1 MSIQNLISEDIKKA
15 MLAREVDK
23 LAALRS
29 VKSAILLEASKDG
42 SSEISDDIALK
53 IIIKLVKQRKDSAQ
67 IYKEQNRHDL
77 ESDELK
83 QLEYLEL
90 YLPKQLSKD
99 KIEIIIVS
107 TIATTRLEKIILVLL
122 CGVSEI
128 LTKLFPR
135 IRKSKNSLY
144 RGGNI
149 TMDPRIKINP
159 GKDHIS

>member
-29 VKSAILLEASKDG
+29 VKSAIILEASKDG

-67 IYKEQNRHDL
+67 IYKEQNRPDL

-83 QLEYLEL
+83 QLKYLEF
-90 YLPKQLSKD
+90 YLPEQLSND
-99 KIEIIIVS
+99 EIETIVSKIIVDNNAS
-107 TIATTRLEKIILVLL
+107 SMKDMGRVMGLASKVLSGKADGKLIAQIVKEKL
-122 CGVSEI
+122 S
-128 LTKLFPR
+128 
-135 IRKSKNSLY
+135 
-144 RGGNI
+144 
-149 TMDPRIKINP
+149 
-159 GKDHIS
+159 

>member
-29 VKSAILLEASKDG
+29 VKAAILLEASKDG
-42 SSEISDDIALK
+42 SSEVSDDIALK

-90 YLPKQLSKD
+90 YLPEQLSKD
-99 KIEIIIVS
+99 KIEIMITKIIVDVNAS
-107 TIATTRLEKIILVLL
+107 SMKDMGRVMGLASKELGGKADGKLMAQIVKEKL
-122 CGVSEI
+122 S
-128 LTKLFPR
+128 
-135 IRKSKNSLY
+135 
-144 RGGNI
+144 
-149 TMDPRIKINP
+149 
-159 GKDHIS
+159 

>member
-53 IIIKLVKQRKDSAQ
+53 IITKLVKQRKDSAQ
-67 IYKEQNRHDL
+67 IYKEQNRPDL

-83 QLEYLEL
+83 QLKYLEF
-90 YLPKQLSKD
+90 YLPEQLSND
-99 KIEIIIVS
+99 EIETIVNKIIVDNNAS
-107 TIATTRLEKIILVLL
+107 SMKDMGRVMGLASKVLGGKADGKLIAQIVKEKL
-122 CGVSEI
+122 S
-128 LTKLFPR
+128 
-135 IRKSKNSLY
+135 
-144 RGGNI
+144 
-149 TMDPRIKINP
+149 
-159 GKDHIS
+159 

>member
-1 MSIQNLISEDIKKA
+1 MSIQNLISENIKKA

-67 IYKEQNRHDL
+67 IYKEQNRPDL

-83 QLEYLEL
+83 QLKYLEF
-90 YLPKQLSKD
+90 YLPEQLSND
-99 KIEIIIVS
+99 EIETIVNKIIVDNNAS
-107 TIATTRLEKIILVLL
+107 SMKDMGRVMGLASKVLGGKADGKLIAQIVKEKL
-122 CGVSEI
+122 S
-128 LTKLFPR
+128 
-135 IRKSKNSLY
+135 
-144 RGGNI
+144 
-149 TMDPRIKINP
+149 
-159 GKDHIS
+159 

>member
-29 VKSAILLEASKDG
+29 VKAAILLEASKDG

-67 IYKEQNRHDL
+67 IYNEQNRHDL

-90 YLPKQLSKD
+90 YLPEQLSKE
-99 KIEIIIVS
+99 KIETIITKIIVDVNAS
-107 TIATTRLEKIILVLL
+107 SIKDMGRVMGLASKELGGKADGKLIAQIVKEKL
-122 CGVSEI
+122 S
-128 LTKLFPR
+128 
-135 IRKSKNSLY
+135 
-144 RGGNI
+144 
-149 TMDPRIKINP
+149 
-159 GKDHIS
+159 

>member
-29 VKSAILLEASKDG
+29 VKAAILLEASKDG

-77 ESDELK
+77 ESDERK

-90 YLPKQLSKD
+90 YLPEQLSKD
-99 KIEIIIVS
+99 KIEIII
-107 TIATTRLEKIILVLL
+107 TKIIVDVNASSMKDMGRVMGLASKEL
-122 CGVSEI
+122 GGKADG
-128 LTKLFPR
+128 KL
-135 IRKSKNSLY
+135 IAQIVKEKLS
-144 RGGNI
+144 
-149 TMDPRIKINP
+149 
-159 GKDHIS
+159 

>member
-67 IYKEQNRHDL
+67 IYKEQNRPDL

-83 QLEYLEL
+83 QLKYLEF
-90 YLPKQLSKD
+90 YLPEQLSND
-99 KIEIIIVS
+99 EIETIVNKIIVDNNAS
-107 TIATTRLEKIILVLL
+107 SMKDMGKVMGLASKVLGGKADGKLIAQIVKEKL
-122 CGVSEI
+122 S
-128 LTKLFPR
+128 
-135 IRKSKNSLY
+135 
-144 RGGNI
+144 
-149 TMDPRIKINP
+149 
-159 GKDHIS
+159 

>member
-67 IYKEQNRHDL
+67 IYKEQNRPDL

-83 QLEYLEL
+83 QLKYLEF
-90 YLPKQLSKD
+90 YLPEQLSND
-99 KIEIIIVS
+99 EIETIVKKIIVDNNAS
-107 TIATTRLEKIILVLL
+107 SMKDMGRVMGLASKVLGGKADGKLIAQIVKEKL
-122 CGVSEI
+122 S
-128 LTKLFPR
+128 
-135 IRKSKNSLY
+135 
-144 RGGNI
+144 
-149 TMDPRIKINP
+149 
-159 GKDHIS
+159 

>member
-1 MSIQNLISEDIKKA
+1 MRIQNLISEDIKKA

-29 VKSAILLEASKDG
+29 VKAAILLEASKDG

-67 IYKEQNRHDL
+67 IYKEQNRQDL

-90 YLPKQLSKD
+90 YLPEQLSKD
-99 KIEIIIVS
+99 KIEIII
-107 TIATTRLEKIILVLL
+107 TKIIVDVNASSMKDMGRVMGLASKEL
-122 CGVSEI
+122 GGKADG
-128 LTKLFPR
+128 KL
-135 IRKSKNSLY
+135 IAQIVKEKLS
-144 RGGNI
+144 
-149 TMDPRIKINP
+149 
-159 GKDHIS
+159 

>member
-29 VKSAILLEASKDG
+29 VKAAILLEASKDG

-67 IYKEQNRHDL
+67 IYKEQNRPDL

-83 QLEYLEL
+83 QLKYLEF
-90 YLPKQLSKD
+90 YLPEQLSND
-99 KIEIIIVS
+99 EIEAIINKIIVDNNAS
-107 TIATTRLEKIILVLL
+107 SMKDMGRVMGLASKVLGGKADGKLIAQIVKEKL
-122 CGVSEI
+122 S
-128 LTKLFPR
+128 
-135 IRKSKNSLY
+135 
-144 RGGNI
+144 
-149 TMDPRIKINP
+149 
-159 GKDHIS
+159 

>member
-29 VKSAILLEASKDG
+29 VKAAILLEASKDG
-42 SSEISDDIALK
+42 SSEVSDDIALK

-90 YLPKQLSKD
+90 YLPEQLSKD
-99 KIEIIIVS
+99 KIEIII
-107 TIATTRLEKIILVLL
+107 TKIIVDVNATSMKDMGRVMGLASKEL
-122 CGVSEI
+122 GGKADG
-128 LTKLFPR
+128 KL
-135 IRKSKNSLY
+135 IAQIVKQKLS
-144 RGGNI
+144 
-149 TMDPRIKINP
+149 
-159 GKDHIS
+159 

>member
-29 VKSAILLEASKDG
+29 VKAAILLEASKDG

-90 YLPKQLSKD
+90 YLPEQLSKD
-99 KIEIIIVS
+99 KIEIIITQIIVDVNATS
-107 TIATTRLEKIILVLL
+107 MKDMGRVMGLASKELGGKADGKLIAQIVKEKL
-122 CGVSEI
+122 S
-128 LTKLFPR
+128 
-135 IRKSKNSLY
+135 
-144 RGGNI
+144 
-149 TMDPRIKINP
+149 
-159 GKDHIS
+159 

>member
-1 MSIQNLISEDIKKA
+1 MSIQNIISEDIKKA

-67 IYKEQNRHDL
+67 IYKEQNRPDL

-83 QLEYLEL
+83 QLKYLEF
-90 YLPKQLSKD
+90 YLPEQLSNNE
-99 KIEIIIVS
+99 IETIVNKIIVDNNAS
-107 TIATTRLEKIILVLL
+107 SMKDMGRVMGLASKLLGGKADGKLIAQIVKEKL
-122 CGVSEI
+122 S
-128 LTKLFPR
+128 
-135 IRKSKNSLY
+135 
-144 RGGNI
+144 
-149 TMDPRIKINP
+149 
-159 GKDHIS
+159 

>member
-67 IYKEQNRHDL
+67 IYKEQNRPDL

-83 QLEYLEL
+83 QLKYLEF
-90 YLPKQLSKD
+90 YLPEQLSND
-99 KIEIIIVS
+99 EIETIVNKIIVDNNAS
-107 TIATTRLEKIILVLL
+107 SMKDMGRVMGLASKVLGGKADGKMIAQIVKEKL
-122 CGVSEI
+122 S
-128 LTKLFPR
+128 
-135 IRKSKNSLY
+135 
-144 RGGNI
+144 
-149 TMDPRIKINP
+149 
-159 GKDHIS
+159 

>member
-53 IIIKLVKQRKDSAQ
+53 IITKLVKQRKDSAQ
-67 IYKEQNRHDL
+67 IYKEQNRPDL

-83 QLEYLEL
+83 QLKYLEF
-90 YLPKQLSKD
+90 YLPEQLSND
-99 KIEIIIVS
+99 EIENIVNKIIVDNNAS
-107 TIATTRLEKIILVLL
+107 SMKDMGRVMGLASKVLGGKADGKLIAQIVKEKL
-122 CGVSEI
+122 S
-128 LTKLFPR
+128 
-135 IRKSKNSLY
+135 
-144 RGGNI
+144 
-149 TMDPRIKINP
+149 
-159 GKDHIS
+159 

>member
-67 IYKEQNRHDL
+67 IYKEQNRPDL

-83 QLEYLEL
+83 QLKYLEF
-90 YLPKQLSKD
+90 YLPEQLSND
-99 KIEIIIVS
+99 EIETIVNKIIVDNNAS
-107 TIATTRLEKIILVLL
+107 SMKDMGRVMGLASKVLGGKADRKLIAQIVKEKL
-122 CGVSEI
+122 S
-128 LTKLFPR
+128 
-135 IRKSKNSLY
+135 
-144 RGGNI
+144 
-149 TMDPRIKINP
+149 
-159 GKDHIS
+159 

>member
-29 VKSAILLEASKDG
+29 VKAAILLEASKDG

-90 YLPKQLSKD
+90 YLPEQLSKE
-99 KIEIIIVS
+99 KIETIITKIIVDVNAS
-107 TIATTRLEKIILVLL
+107 PIKDMGRVMGLASKELGGKADGKLIAQIVKEKL
-122 CGVSEI
+122 S
-128 LTKLFPR
+128 
-135 IRKSKNSLY
+135 
-144 RGGNI
+144 
-149 TMDPRIKINP
+149 
-159 GKDHIS
+159 

>member
-15 MLAREVDK
+15 MLAREVDR

-67 IYKEQNRHDL
+67 IYKEQNRPDL

-83 QLEYLEL
+83 QLKYLEF
-90 YLPKQLSKD
+90 YLPEQLSND
-99 KIEIIIVS
+99 EIETIVNKIIVDNNAS
-107 TIATTRLEKIILVLL
+107 SMKDMGRVMGLASKVLGGKADGKLIAQIVKEKL
-122 CGVSEI
+122 S
-128 LTKLFPR
+128 
-135 IRKSKNSLY
+135 
-144 RGGNI
+144 
-149 TMDPRIKINP
+149 
-159 GKDHIS
+159 

>member
-29 VKSAILLEASKDG
+29 VKAAILLEASKDG
-42 SSEISDDIALK
+42 SSEVPDDIALK

-90 YLPKQLSKD
+90 YLPEQLSAD
-99 KIEIIIVS
+99 KIEIII
-107 TIATTRLEKIILVLL
+107 TKIIVDVNASSMKDMGRVMGLASKEL
-122 CGVSEI
+122 GGKADG
-128 LTKLFPR
+128 KL
-135 IRKSKNSLY
+135 IAQIVKEKLS
-144 RGGNI
+144 
-149 TMDPRIKINP
+149 
-159 GKDHIS
+159 

>member
-29 VKSAILLEASKDG
+29 VKAAILLEASKDG

-67 IYKEQNRHDL
+67 IYKEQNRKDL

-90 YLPKQLSKD
+90 YLPEQLSKD
-99 KIEIIIVS
+99 KIEIII
-107 TIATTRLEKIILVLL
+107 TKIIVDINASSMKDMGRVMGLASKEL
-122 CGVSEI
+122 GGKADG
-128 LTKLFPR
+128 KL
-135 IRKSKNSLY
+135 IAQIVKEKLS
-144 RGGNI
+144 
-149 TMDPRIKINP
+149 
-159 GKDHIS
+159 

>member
-29 VKSAILLEASKDG
+29 VKAAILLEASKDG

-90 YLPKQLSKD
+90 YLPEQLSND
-99 KIEIIIVS
+99 KIEIII
-107 TIATTRLEKIILVLL
+107 TKIIVDVNASSMKDMGRVMGLASKELE
-122 CGVSEI
+122 GKADG
-128 LTKLFPR
+128 KL
-135 IRKSKNSLY
+135 IAQIVKEKLS
-144 RGGNI
+144 
-149 TMDPRIKINP
+149 
-159 GKDHIS
+159 

>member
-29 VKSAILLEASKDG
+29 VKAAILLEASKDG

-90 YLPKQLSKD
+90 YLPEQLSKE
-99 KIEIIIVS
+99 KIEIII
-107 TIATTRLEKIILVLL
+107 TKIIVDVNATSMKDMGRVMGLASKEL
-122 CGVSEI
+122 GGKADG
-128 LTKLFPR
+128 KL
-135 IRKSKNSLY
+135 IAQIVKEKLS
-144 RGGNI
+144 
-149 TMDPRIKINP
+149 
-159 GKDHIS
+159 

>member
-29 VKSAILLEASKDG
+29 VKAAILLEASKDG

-90 YLPKQLSKD
+90 YLPEQLSKD
-99 KIEIIIVS
+99 KIEIMITKIIVDVNAS
-107 TIATTRLEKIILVLL
+107 SMKDMGRVMGLASKELGGKADGKLMAQIVKEKL
-122 CGVSEI
+122 S
-128 LTKLFPR
+128 
-135 IRKSKNSLY
+135 
-144 RGGNI
+144 
-149 TMDPRIKINP
+149 
-159 GKDHIS
+159 

>member
-42 SSEISDDIALK
+42 SSEISDDVALK

-67 IYKEQNRHDL
+67 IYKEQNRPDL

-83 QLEYLEL
+83 QLKYLEF
-90 YLPKQLSKD
+90 YLPEQLSKD
-99 KIEIIIVS
+99 EIETIVNKIIVDNNAS
-107 TIATTRLEKIILVLL
+107 SMKDMGRVMGLASKVLGGKADGKLIAQIVKEKL
-122 CGVSEI
+122 S
-128 LTKLFPR
+128 
-135 IRKSKNSLY
+135 
-144 RGGNI
+144 
-149 TMDPRIKINP
+149 
-159 GKDHIS
+159 

>member
-67 IYKEQNRHDL
+67 IYKEQNRPDL

-83 QLEYLEL
+83 QLKYLEF
-90 YLPKQLSKD
+90 YLPKQLSND
-99 KIEIIIVS
+99 EIETIVSKIIVDNNAS
-107 TIATTRLEKIILVLL
+107 SMKDMGRVMGLASKVLSGKADGKFIAQIVKEKL
-122 CGVSEI
+122 S
-128 LTKLFPR
+128 
-135 IRKSKNSLY
+135 
-144 RGGNI
+144 
-149 TMDPRIKINP
+149 
-159 GKDHIS
+159 